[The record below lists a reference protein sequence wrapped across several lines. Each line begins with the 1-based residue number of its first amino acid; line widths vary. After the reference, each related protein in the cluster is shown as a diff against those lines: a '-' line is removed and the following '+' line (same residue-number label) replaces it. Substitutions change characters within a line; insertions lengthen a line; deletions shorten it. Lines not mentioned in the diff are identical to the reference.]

1 MAIRIPI
8 PGLKKEFPDLDRAMA
23 YDLARAKKCCGKD
36 STSEITKKY
45 RKLAEERR
53 KASQPKRL

>member
-23 YDLARAKKCCGKD
+23 YELSRAKKCCGGD
-36 STSEITKKY
+36 SVSSIVKKY
-45 RKLAEERR
+45 TKLAAERR
-53 KASQPKRL
+53 QAVSPKRL